1 MISVSVALKDYG
13 QPAKIA
19 GPVNYC
25 QIFDNSLI
33 SKMLLILKNI
43 LINRKRF

>member
-1 MISVSVALKDYG
+1 MISVSVALKNYG

-19 GPVNYC
+19 GPINYC
-25 QIFDNSLI
+25 QMFDNFLI
-33 SKMLLILKNI
+33 SKMLVILKNV